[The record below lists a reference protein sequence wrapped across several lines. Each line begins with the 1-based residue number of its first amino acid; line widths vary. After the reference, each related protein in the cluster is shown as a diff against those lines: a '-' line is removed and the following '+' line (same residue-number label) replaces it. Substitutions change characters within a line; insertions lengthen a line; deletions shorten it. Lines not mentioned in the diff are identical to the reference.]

1 MDYEKLYQLLTLS
14 ETLVGHPH
22 LASVKRL
29 VDHEIRELE
38 AEAIKAGV
46 ELDTELKAEQQKA
59 TEAQPQQ
66 EAAANARARRH
77 QEGTPMPVRNTYEG
91 VPGPAEAA
99 DEAPAKPKAIPSD
112 RTPWVE
118 PKLDVPA
125 PDLPNVDRRL

>member
-38 AEAIKAGV
+38 ADAIKAGA
-46 ELDTELKAEQQKA
+46 ELDAKLKSEQQKA
-59 TEAQPQQ
+59 AVAQAEREA
-66 EAAANARARRH
+66 EANAKARRH

-99 DEAPAKPKAIPSD
+99 DEALAKPKAIPSD

-118 PKLDVPA
+118 PKDPTQ
-125 PDLPNVDRRL
+125 PDLPVVDRRL

>member
-1 MDYEKLYQLLTLS
+1 MDYVKLHQLLTLS
-14 ETLVGHPH
+14 ETLAGHPH
-22 LASVKRL
+22 LASVKRQ

-38 AEAIKAGV
+38 AVAVKAGA
-46 ELDTELKAEQQKA
+46 ELDAKFKAA
-59 TEAQPQQ
+59 EAQAER
-66 EAAANARARRH
+66 EAEANAKARRH
-77 QEGTPMPVRNTYEG
+77 QEGTPTPVRNTYEG

-99 DEAPAKPKAIPSD
+99 DVGPAKPKAIPSD